1 MAEEIK
7 TARSIRANESTFDK
21 LKAITEEE
29 GFENQGAALEALI
42 SAFEIG
48 KSKAILPNLQTDI
61 SDYESHIT
69 AIQKAFLHTLE
80 LNVNAENRIRAE
92 FLQRIDADAKTIAD
106 YQVRIETL
114 EQTLKET
121 EDKCSVSLEDAGEK
135 LANALRDVSEAND
148 KNLHL
153 TDELNAAKATVQDKL
168 AIIDGLTARVPA
180 IEELQAEL
188 KEKDAEISNLKS
200 QNVVDKNELI
210 SKISELNNTIRSLSS
225 ENEKLKTSAE
235 LAEQKHQLALE
246 RAVVDEQ
253 KKATEEEKKSADELK
268 RLYAEIDDLRKQ
280 LFELKNM

>member
-80 LNVNAENRIRAE
+80 LNVNAENRIRTE

-121 EDKCSVSLEDAGEK
+121 EDKCSASLEDAGEK

-210 SKISELNNTIRSLSS
+210 SKISELNNTINYLSA

-253 KKATEEEKKSADELK
+253 KKAAEEEKKSADELK
-268 RLYAEIDDLRKQ
+268 RLYVEIDDLRKQ